1 MYTVYVVYIL
11 YRILTVLYTSS
22 GSARTDFLSLDQ
34 GNCHRCLVPKRL
46 LDELEQ
52 NFAARTKENMIE
64 AINNAIFKG
73 VYPGWLADRKKSMLE
88 KNPDLDVDS
97 MSIHPRQL
105 LKQDGTLVKA
115 RAATAAARLG
125 RHLVVGFFDD
135 LEGLDPHSI
144 IRKTVTCHV
153 LFFPLFMYCT

>member
-1 MYTVYVVYIL
+1 ML
-11 YRILTVLYTSS
+11 NSPEF
-22 GSARTDFLSLDQ
+22 AKTDFLCLDQ

-52 NFAARTKENMIE
+52 NFAARTKENMFE

-97 MSIHPRQL
+97 MSIHPREL
-105 LKQDGTLVKA
+105 LKKDGTLVKE
-115 RAATAAARLG
+115 RAAIAASRLG

-135 LEGLDPHSI
+135 LEGLDPHSMVHDPMHI
-144 IRKTVTCHV
+144 V
-153 LFFPLFMYCT
+153 LMCTYDCTDYILNMCSLGWTQCIL